1 MDPITLLATAS
12 AIWSGLKKASEFA
25 QEAEGVW
32 SQLSKYCGVADQLE
46 QVIQTEKNK
55 PKTAKLFQKI
65 DFGNDTQEA
74 FNVFEAEHKMA
85 ELERQIRHE
94 FLYGQFCS
102 LEGGFGGMDGYRK
115 FLEMRRKIRAD
126 RIKMKQDQEQAEKEF
141 WDNLI
146 LWIGGG
152 TILAIGGMVI
162 YASIMAIINRG
173 V

>member
-12 AIWSGLKKASEFA
+12 AIWSGIKKASEFA
-25 QEAEGVW
+25 AEAEGVW
-32 SQLSKYCGVADQLE
+32 GQLSKYCGVADQLE

-102 LEGGFGGMDGYRK
+102 LEGGYGGMDGYRK

-162 YASIMAIINRG
+162 YASIMAVINRG

>member
-1 MDPITLLATAS
+1 VDPITLLATAS

-25 QEAEGVW
+25 AEAEGVW

-55 PKTAKLFQKI
+55 PKKLKLFQSLTP
-65 DFGNDTQEA
+65 GNDTQEA
-74 FNVFEAEHKMA
+74 FNVFEAEHKLMQ
-85 ELERQIRHE
+85 LERDIRHE
-94 FLYGQFCS
+94 FLYGQFCN

-126 RIKMKQDQEQAEKEF
+126 RIKMIQDQQAAEKEF

-152 TILAIGGMVI
+152 TVLVIGGMVI
-162 YASIMAIINRG
+162 YAAVMAIINRG
-173 V
+173 L

>member
-1 MDPITLLATAS
+1 VDPITLLATAVQ
-12 AIWSGLKKASEFA
+12 F
-25 QEAEGVW
+25 GVV
-32 SQLSKYCGVADQLE
+32 SRKHPSSLPKRRGCGAQLSKYCGVADQLE
-46 QVIQTEKNK
+46 QVIQKEKNK
-55 PKTAKLFQKI
+55 PKTAKLFQKL

-74 FNVFEAEHKMA
+74 FNVFEAEHKLMQM
-85 ELERQIRHE
+85 EKDIRHE
-94 FLYGQFCS
+94 FLYGSFCN

-126 RIKMKQDQEQAEKEF
+126 RIKMKQEQEQAEKEF

-146 LWIGGG
+146 LWIGGV
-152 TILAIGGMVI
+152 TIVAIGGMVV